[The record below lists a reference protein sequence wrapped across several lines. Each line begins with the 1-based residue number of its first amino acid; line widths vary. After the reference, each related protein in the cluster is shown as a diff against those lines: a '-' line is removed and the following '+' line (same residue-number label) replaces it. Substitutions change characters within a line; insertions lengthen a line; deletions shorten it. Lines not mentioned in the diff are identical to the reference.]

1 MSLQWNPKVV
11 FKLKNNVN
19 QNKFKKRTREN
30 KIMRTSESTENK
42 AAAISFPTRAQA
54 LPAGNTEIQHINSI
68 MQRAK
73 GLLYFLVIAQIECA
87 MPHSPLMSVP
97 RRPEMMSNRSVQ
109 CLMTWLKETAQMVTM
124 WPGHLH
130 MGEWPCCSCFWFQIA
145 FFFLSLR
152 SCNTHTHYAPIHT
165 YNFWRSQYHS
175 HVLL

>member
-1 MSLQWNPKVV
+1 
-11 FKLKNNVN
+11 
-19 QNKFKKRTREN
+19 
-30 KIMRTSESTENK
+30 MRTSESTENK

-109 CLMTWLKETAQMVTM
+109 CLMT
-124 WPGHLH
+124 
-130 MGEWPCCSCFWFQIA
+130 
-145 FFFLSLR
+145 
-152 SCNTHTHYAPIHT
+152 
-165 YNFWRSQYHS
+165 
-175 HVLL
+175 